1 MDIFNRLFFLFLSYA
16 FMGWMLETVYCG
28 VRHRKFINRGFLNGP
43 FCAVYGIAAVV
54 MTVVLRDLT
63 DNYLFLF
70 LGCFVLGTV
79 TEWVAGILLER
90 LGTGKWWD
98 YSGRKGNLGGY
109 ICLETSLIW
118 GLLGFTA
125 VRWINPLLLK
135 LLYLIPEILR
145 NIMML
150 ASAAIVLLDAAG
162 SVAAVRKLQNMTAL
176 LDANDRIEE
185 LTQQFGNTL
194 VGLLARRMERAHP
207 KSVRKRQKR
216 QATVFAEGC
225 GFDKLFWIL
234 VIGAFIGDIAETIFV
249 GVTSGIWMSRS
260 SLVWGQFSLV
270 WGIAMAVAT
279 AMLYRYREKSGM
291 FLFLFGSVL
300 GGAYEYAC
308 NVFTEIAFGTIF
320 WDYSQ
325 FQFNLGGRINLLYC
339 FFWGFA
345 AAAWVKFVYP
355 RLSKW
360 IEKVPMGLGKA
371 LTWVM
376 AVFLCVDVLVTCG
389 AMFRYQQRNDGIE
402 ASNVVAQWIDKTF
415 DDAWMKNRYQN
426 MKFVD

>member
-150 ASAAIVLLDAAG
+150 ASAAI
-162 SVAAVRKLQNMTAL
+162 
-176 LDANDRIEE
+176 
-185 LTQQFGNTL
+185 
-194 VGLLARRMERAHP
+194 AR
-207 KSVRKRQKR
+207 
-216 QATVFAEGC
+216 
-225 GFDKLFWIL
+225 
-234 VIGAFIGDIAETIFV
+234 TI
-249 GVTSGIWMSRS
+249 
-260 SLVWGQFSLV
+260 
-270 WGIAMAVAT
+270 
-279 AMLYRYREKSGM
+279 
-291 FLFLFGSVL
+291 
-300 GGAYEYAC
+300 
-308 NVFTEIAFGTIF
+308 
-320 WDYSQ
+320 
-325 FQFNLGGRINLLYC
+325 
-339 FFWGFA
+339 
-345 AAAWVKFVYP
+345 
-355 RLSKW
+355 
-360 IEKVPMGLGKA
+360 
-371 LTWVM
+371 
-376 AVFLCVDVLVTCG
+376 
-389 AMFRYQQRNDGIE
+389 
-402 ASNVVAQWIDKTF
+402 
-415 DDAWMKNRYQN
+415 
-426 MKFVD
+426 